1 MPAKINPVIA
11 EFVISASHKVY
22 SNDML
27 ISSLC
32 GLGCLD
38 LNAYLPLI
46 GHALIDS
53 IKLLMAADR
62 TLKHNMI
69 EGMTLHPAASLKNLM
84 MSPSVTTALLP
95 YIGYN
100 KASELAREMK
110 DKGIGIEEANARLGL
125 IEPEKLQNILT
136 PSNLLK
142 EGFTL
147 KDIIEEHE

>member
-1 MPAKINPVIA
+1 
-11 EFVISASHKVY
+11 
-22 SNDML
+22 
-27 ISSLC
+27 
-32 GLGCLD
+32 
-38 LNAYLPLI
+38 
-46 GHALIDS
+46 
-53 IKLLMAADR
+53 
-62 TLKHNMI
+62 MI